1 VSPTAG
7 PTPARRLGDRGEGH
21 ARRFLEGK
29 GYVFVAANWRC
40 PAGELDLVMRD
51 GGEVVVVE
59 VKTRRGEGM
68 GRAEEAI
75 SPAKARRLLAAGEWY
90 LAQAPEPAEAIWR
103 VDLVAITLDRSGAVE
118 RLTHVVNAIGV
129 G

>member
-1 VSPTAG
+1 MSPTAR
-7 PTPARRLGDRGEGH
+7 RRLGDRGEER
-21 ARRFLEGK
+21 ARRYLEGK

-51 GGEVVVVE
+51 GEEVVFVE
-59 VKTRRGEGM
+59 VKTRRGEAM

-75 SPAKARRLLAAGEWY
+75 SPAKARRLLAAGESY
-90 LAQAPEPAEAIWR
+90 LARTPEPAEAIWR

-118 RLTHVVNAIGV
+118 RLTHVENAIGV

>member
-1 VSPTAG
+1 MSPTAG
-7 PTPARRLGDRGEGH
+7 PTPARRLGDGGEGH
-21 ARRFLEGK
+21 ARRFLEAK

-51 GGEVVVVE
+51 GEEVVFVE

-75 SPAKARRLLAAGEWY
+75 TPAKAGRLLTTGEWF
-90 LAQAPEPAEAIWR
+90 LAQTPDLADAIWR
-103 VDLVAITLDRSGAVE
+103 VDLVAITLDRRGAVA
-118 RLTHVVNAIGV
+118 RLTHAVNAVGV

>member
-1 VSPTAG
+1 MSPTAR
-7 PTPARRLGDRGEGH
+7 RRLGDRGEER
-21 ARRFLEGK
+21 ARRYLEGK

-51 GGEVVVVE
+51 GDEVVFVE

-75 SPAKARRLLAAGEWY
+75 RPAQGRRLLAAGEWF
-90 LAQAPEPAEAIWR
+90 LAEAPGPAEAVWR
-103 VDLVAITLDRSGAVE
+103 VDLVAITLDGRGAIG
-118 RLTHVVNAIGV
+118 RLTHVVNAIGA